1 MKYFIFFIFLFMV
14 QLSSFCSHAQN
25 CPVSATNIITGNPS
39 TYYPGIDA
47 NVIVGAKSITL
58 GAAGYGSTPVATG
71 ELLLIIQM
79 QGAQINSS
87 NTSSYGDGI
96 AGGNS
101 GYLNNT
107 ALKAGT
113 MEYIVATNTVP
124 LSGGT
129 LTLLTGTVNAYKNQA
144 FGVDGQYRFQ
154 VIRVGLYYNLVL
166 GAAITA
172 PAWNGSTG
180 GVIVLSA
187 TNNLNFNGR
196 TISAAGLGF
205 RGGAARQLSGGTG
218 GANTEIVSLSTK
230 NYHASKG
237 EGIAG
242 TPRYVNNQGLI
253 LDNGPANEGYP
264 NGSYAMG
271 APGNA
276 GGGGTDGNPSANDQN
291 SGGGGGANGGTGGR
305 GGNSWSSN
313 LAVGGAGASNFVQ
326 VSPSR
331 LVMGGGGGAG
341 TTNNGTGSLSAGF
354 STSGA
359 IGGGIVLITANSISG
374 AGTIDASGENAFI
387 TVLNDGSGGGGA
399 GGSILLYAGT
409 GTGNITAIA
418 NGGTGGTNTGIGSP
432 HGPGGGGGG
441 GVIFS
446 NGPLNAASSVAPG
459 IAGTTSFGTTN
470 YNAAAGNAGVLVK
483 NITKSQVPNQFL
495 YCSLL
500 PVNFIAVEATE
511 KQDDVL
517 VNWKVS
523 NESAVTHF
531 TVEKSTDGLN
541 FIIVGSV
548 NNTNSFTDTKNR
560 ADGNIY
566 YRVIETEQS
575 GAYSYS
581 PIVTVKF
588 RETLDGGIKV
598 SPNPA
603 CNEYANIRFV
613 SKKPVASIARISIV
627 SFGGAIIWQKQYH
640 ITMGLNTVQVEN
652 LRIIPNGTY
661 SIQVADDQ
669 TVLVTKLIIQH

>member
-1 MKYFIFFIFLFMV
+1 MKNFIFFIFLFTAQMITV
-14 QLSSFCSHAQN
+14 SSPAQN
-25 CPVSATNIITGNPS
+25 CPVSATILLTSNPS
-39 TYYPGIDA
+39 TYYPGVDA
-47 NVIVGAKSITL
+47 NVNIGAKSITL
-58 GAAGYGSTPVATG
+58 GAAGYGTTPINTG
-71 ELLLIIQM
+71 ELLLVIQM

-87 NTSSYGDGI
+87 NTSSYGDGM
-96 AGGNS
+96 AGGMS
-101 GYLNNT
+101 GYLNNS

-144 FGVDGQYRFQ
+144 FAVDGQYRFQ
-154 VIRVGLYYNLVL
+154 VIRVGLYYNLIL

-196 TISAAGLGF
+196 TVSAAGLGF
-205 RGGAARQLSGGTG
+205 RGGAARQLPGGNG
-218 GANTEIVSLSTK
+218 GANSDIVSLSTK

-242 TPRYVNNQGLI
+242 TPRFVNNQGI
-253 LDNGPANEGYP
+253 IVDNGSANEGYP

-313 LAVGGAGASNFVQ
+313 LAVGGAGAANFAQ
-326 VSPSR
+326 FSPSR

-359 IGGGIVLITANSISG
+359 IGGGIVLVTANSIT
-374 AGTIDASGENAFI
+374 GTGIIDASGENAFI

-399 GGSILLYAGT
+399 GGSILLYAGS
-409 GTGNITAIA
+409 GTSNITAIA

-446 NGPLNAASSVAPG
+446 NGPLNAASSVSPG
-459 IAGTTSFGTTN
+459 IAGTTSFGATN
-470 YNAAAGNAGVLVK
+470 YNAAAGNIGVMVK
-483 NITKSQVPNQFL
+483 TITKSQVPNQFL

-500 PVNFIAVEATE
+500 PVNFIAVDALQ
-511 KQDDVL
+511 KQNEVL
-517 VNWKVS
+517 LNWTVS
-523 NESAVTHF
+523 NASEVKYF
-531 TVEKSTDGLN
+531 TVEKSDDGSS
-541 FIIVGSV
+541 FSVIGSV
-548 NNTNSFTDTKNR
+548 SNAHAYTDTKNNSE
-560 ADGNIY
+560 GIVY
-566 YRVIETEQS
+566 YRIKETEHS
-575 GAYSYS
+575 GAYNYS
-581 PIVTVKF
+581 QVISVRSKQQ
-588 RETLDGGIKV
+588 LDGGLST

-603 CNEYANIRFV
+603 RNGDADIRFV
-613 SKKPVASIARISIV
+613 TKKPGATARISIIAF
-627 SFGGAIIWQKQYH
+627 SGAVVWQQQYQLK
-640 ITMGLNTVQVEN
+640 MGMNTVHVEN
-652 LRIIPNGTY
+652 LLSIPNGTY
-661 SIQVADDQ
+661 MVQVNDGQ
-669 TVLVTKLIIQH
+669 GVMVTKIIIQH